1 MLRDDAQFESLAALM
16 RRAALGEVSWGAVM
30 VAISTACDATSA
42 NLVGVDR
49 GMLQFIHAND
59 LDPAMLEDLGPTI
72 QSEADNPRLML
83 SSRSAVMQVVEGV
96 DFGSD
101 VMIRRF
107 PVFGEVCRKYDVGFG
122 MQICL
127 EREAGRFVGLALL
140 RGRRAEHGSPD
151 DARTFKAL
159 APQLLEAVKLARII
173 EDQGV
178 ALARNSLEAV
188 HSASFLCDG
197 WGRVRG
203 LTPAAETLVEA
214 GGPLLLKDG
223 RLAARGDSAAQA
235 LSDAVYRATR
245 NPLEPVRTLVVQG
258 LDGLRWAVDVAPL
271 PTVEHSLGFAPS
283 VIVIVRQ
290 RQTDADAALIASL
303 LGLTAAEASVAAALA
318 TGASREDI
326 ALERGVSMQTIKHQV
341 KQIFAKTGVTRES
354 ELIVLLNRRL

>member
-1 MLRDDAQFESLAALM
+1 MLRDDAQFEALAAMM
-16 RRAALGEVSWGAVM
+16 RRAALGEVSWESVM
-30 VAISTACDATSA
+30 AAISAACDATSA
-42 NLVGVDR
+42 NLAGVDQ
-49 GMLQFIHAND
+49 GMLQFIHTND
-59 LDPAMLEDLGPTI
+59 LDPAMFEELGTTI
-72 QSEADNPRLML
+72 QSETDNPRLML
-83 SSRSAVMQVVEGV
+83 TSRGGVMQVVEGV

-101 VMIRRF
+101 VMTRRF

-122 MQICL
+122 VQMCL
-127 EREAGRFVGLALL
+127 EREAGRVVGLALL

-159 APQLLEAVKLARII
+159 APQVLEAVKLARMI

-188 HSASFLCDG
+188 RSAAFLCDG

-203 LTPAAETLVEA
+203 LTPAAEALVEA
-214 GGPLLLKDG
+214 DGPLLLKDG
-223 RLAARGDSAAQA
+223 RLTARGDSATQA
-235 LSDAVYRATR
+235 LAEAVYRATR
-245 NPLEPVRTLVVQG
+245 NPLEPLKTLVVQG

-290 RQTDADAALIASL
+290 RKAHADAALIASL

-318 TGASREDI
+318 GGASREDI
-326 ALERGVSMQTIKHQV
+326 ALARGVSVQTIKHQV

-354 ELIVLLNRRL
+354 ELIVLLHRRL